1 MVCGVVLGACT
12 LFLLP
17 TSASA
22 SLGRS
27 GRYRRLPP
35 CITRRNYVNRLGTW
49 NVKGI
54 NDTTK
59 REEVVDIFKKGKFKL
74 LALTEMKLKGNGEA
88 SWSGVN
94 GIISCVQEMEI
105 AREGLAILLNDMWHS
120 AMINL
125 GVLALQSSGLN

>member
-1 MVCGVVLGACT
+1 M
-12 LFLLP
+12 
-17 TSASA
+17 
-22 SLGRS
+22 
-27 GRYRRLPP
+27 
-35 CITRRNYVNRLGTW
+35 
-49 NVKGI
+49 
-54 NDTTK
+54 
-59 REEVVDIFKKGKFKL
+59 DIFKKGKFKL